1 MMEAIKKGAINCILI
16 RDLSRLG
23 RDYIEMGRLIDK
35 VFPFLGVRFISIN
48 DQLDTLHGLEEKK
61 SFEVEIKNLV
71 NDLYSKDISK
81 KITAHNIHQASQ
93 GYYIGTS
100 APYGYCREKQ
110 EKGTR
115 LVIDK
120 AVQPILETI
129 FQQALDGKS
138 MFQITQFLNEGNI
151 AVPRSYRQ
159 TRQIYRSENDT
170 KRWKAG
176 NLLRLIKMPVYRG
189 ELVQRTRNK
198 LLSEADYISTE
209 NAHEAYI
216 TKEEYNKIV
225 SLSSSR
231 RSLKK
236 TTRQRTPN
244 RYKGLLYARGSS
256 TQMYRYCKHFKN
268 SDYYYFTDYI
278 NGSKNLERQTVYIS
292 EKSLDRII
300 LKLVQ
305 SEMKR
310 LGTVEELVARL
321 GSKKEECITSYQKQ
335 IRNYQKVQQ
344 WLQAELSEL
353 YEAYSLN
360 RQEREIYLSQKSEL
374 TSKMGTISQEIAHFE
389 LAIRQVEEEYQRQ
402 VTWVK
407 ALSGCQNQSII
418 TEEFLNVLIERIEV
432 DVDKTVTLTFTCQIG
447 GVEHD

>member
-1 MMEAIKKGAINCILI
+1 M
-16 RDLSRLG
+16 
-23 RDYIEMGRLIDK
+23 
-35 VFPFLGVRFISIN
+35 
-48 DQLDTLHGLEEKK
+48 
-61 SFEVEIKNLV
+61 
-71 NDLYSKDISK
+71 
-81 KITAHNIHQASQ
+81 
-93 GYYIGTS
+93 
-100 APYGYCREKQ
+100 
-110 EKGTR
+110 
-115 LVIDK
+115 
-120 AVQPILETI
+120 
-129 FQQALDGKS
+129 
-138 MFQITQFLNEGNI
+138 
-151 AVPRSYRQ
+151 
-159 TRQIYRSENDT
+159 
-170 KRWKAG
+170 
-176 NLLRLIKMPVYRG
+176 
-189 ELVQRTRNK
+189 
-198 LLSEADYISTE
+198 
-209 NAHEAYI
+209 
-216 TKEEYNKIV
+216 
-225 SLSSSR
+225 
-231 RSLKK
+231 
-236 TTRQRTPN
+236 
-244 RYKGLLYARGSS
+244 
-256 TQMYRYCKHFKN
+256 
-268 SDYYYFTDYI
+268 
-278 NGSKNLERQTVYIS
+278 
-292 EKSLDRII
+292 DRII